1 MVYSRR
7 RRHPPQAAAMTT
19 GGLGGH
25 QTINTIR
32 AGRSTFQNPFD
43 ERRETEAKEVAL
55 RRPKD
60 DSTPLADA
68 DPDFYLLFQALSIPA
83 IMVVVRGL
91 LSECRFIFISAVRT
105 TGVRLSF

>member
-1 MVYSRR
+1 VVYSRR

-19 GGLGGH
+19 GG
-25 QTINTIR
+25 Q
-32 AGRSTFQNPFD
+32 
-43 ERRETEAKEVAL
+43 AKELAL

-105 TGVRLSF
+105 KGVRLSSVHPLFHTKLDRH